1 MPLPAAERE
10 DTMKIVKFE
19 TWWVKRDKCLFD
31 EKRRGSGAM
40 DWDVIVIKLTTDTGI
55 EGLATA
61 LAARSGNVTE
71 SYLHDN
77 IAPVILGRDPH
88 DREKIWHDLWNID
101 RHLTFFPVYLP
112 GPIDV
117 ALWDICAKEAGL
129 PLYQYIGAY
138 REELPVY
145 ASSLFYES
153 AEDYIREALAYKSRG
168 IKIYK
173 AHPPGPYTLDM
184 EIHRALRE
192 AVGDDMILM
201 SDPVAEYT
209 LDQAIAVGRDLERL
223 HYKWLEEPFRDFELY
238 KYTRLCETLDIPIA
252 ATETTRGAH
261 WGVAQVIAQKAADIV
276 RADVSWKDG
285 ITGTLKICHMAEA
298 FGLNCEIHTT
308 TMNFM
313 DLVNLHVSCAV
324 RNCEYFEYF
333 VPEEDF
339 RFPMKGLL
347 PIDENG
353 IIHVP
358 KTPGIGGELDWELI
372 EKQCHSYRKLTL

>member
-1 MPLPAAERE
+1 
-10 DTMKIVKFE
+10 
-19 TWWVKRDKCLFD
+19 
-31 EKRRGSGAM
+31 
-40 DWDVIVIKLTTDTGI
+40 
-55 EGLATA
+55 
-61 LAARSGNVTE
+61 
-71 SYLHDN
+71 
-77 IAPVILGRDPH
+77 
-88 DREKIWHDLWNID
+88 
-101 RHLTFFPVYLP
+101 
-112 GPIDV
+112 
-117 ALWDICAKEAGL
+117 
-129 PLYQYIGAY
+129 
-138 REELPVY
+138 
-145 ASSLFYES
+145 
-153 AEDYIREALAYKSRG
+153 
-168 IKIYK
+168 
-173 AHPPGPYTLDM
+173 M
-184 EIHRALRE
+184 EIHQALRD
-192 AVGDDMILM
+192 AVGDDMTLM

-238 KYTRLCETLDIPIA
+238 KYTRLCEALDIPIA

-298 FGLNCEIHTT
+298 FGINCEIHTT

-358 KTPGIGGELDWELI
+358 QTPGIGGELDWELI
-372 EKQCHSYRKLTL
+372 EKQCHSYRKQEMA